1 MPNQISKQWYRD
13 DYLISTD
20 RSLLDLGAINDAF
33 DSDLLWWTTRV
44 PEAALRRLVDNSL
57 CLGIYKLPAATADIA
72 GKTPLAPPLPPLT
85 PLPSFSFLVFSF
97 PVIIFSFFPSF
108 LPTLSSSPGRNGP
121 ALVGLAR
128 VVTDYVTIGYLADV
142 YVLPSHQ
149 GRGLAPWLMACLN
162 EVLDEWP
169 HLRRFLLL
177 TSSPQASK
185 LYEQALGTSEW
196 GRSHSGDL
204 YLLEKRGPSMPAG
217 PPDTDDEE

>member
-20 RSLLDLGAINDAF
+20 RSLLDLDAINDAF
-33 DSDLLWWTTRV
+33 GSEMLWWTTRV

-57 CLGIYKLPAATADIA
+57 CLGVYKLPAATADIA
-72 GKTPLAPPLPPLT
+72 GKK
-85 PLPSFSFLVFSF
+85 
-97 PVIIFSFFPSF
+97 
-108 LPTLSSSPGRNGP
+108 GP

-149 GRGLAPWLMACLN
+149 GNGLASWLMECLN

-177 TSSPQASK
+177 TSSPQVSK

-204 YLLEKRGPSMPAG
+204 YLLEKRGASMPAG
-217 PPDTDDEE
+217 PPHTDDNDDDE

>member
-13 DYLISTD
+13 DYFISTD

-33 DSDLLWWTTRV
+33 DSELMWWTRRV

-57 CLGIYKLPAATADIA
+57 CLGVYKLPAATADIA
-72 GKTPLAPPLPPLT
+72 GKT
-85 PLPSFSFLVFSF
+85 
-97 PVIIFSFFPSF
+97 
-108 LPTLSSSPGRNGP
+108 GP

-149 GRGLAPWLMACLN
+149 GKGLAPWLMVCLH
-162 EVLDEWP
+162 EVLYEWP

-177 TSSPQASK
+177 TSSPQASQ
-185 LYEQALGTSEW
+185 LYEQALGVSEW
-196 GRSHSGDL
+196 GRSNSGEL
-204 YLLEKRGPSMPAG
+204 FLLEKRGPLMPAG
-217 PPDTDDEE
+217 PPDTDDDE